1 MIKVYISH
9 LKYHISYRTSWYKMN
24 NIYHGWIF
32 GPSLNPL
39 LILPYYCNSNWWFYE
54 IGESYIETILH
65 TFQFP
70 SRSLGWS
77 RGHLGV
83 PEWHNRLSTLSVW
96 FREKIYNKNKTN
108 VKIYLL
114 FVNPFLYFKFII
126 HVSNPKVIIN
136 TVSLKRFVFS
146 SSYIVNVTH
155 HFTRQSPNEYF
166 SFWFWVPCS
175 ACF

>member
-83 PEWHNRLSTLSVW
+83 PEWHNKLSTLSVW

-114 FVNPFLYFKFII
+114 LSIHFFISNLLYTFQI
-126 HVSNPKVIIN
+126 PKS
-136 TVSLKRFVFS
+136 SLTQCHLKDLYSV
-146 SSYIVNVTH
+146 VATL
-155 HFTRQSPNEYF
+155 
-166 SFWFWVPCS
+166 
-175 ACF
+175 